1 MASHSQVISRTL
13 IDAEG
18 LILVEKVV
26 VFQDVV
32 RFGLLFFEFGGV
44 GFATFAIAGLRQLQ

>member
-32 RFGLLFFEFGGV
+32 RFGLLFFEFGRV
-44 GFATFAIAGLRQLQ
+44 GFATFAIAGLRQL